1 MRTPLPASA
10 MELSTS
16 RAWAMPLANRAASSL
31 LPKLSP
37 HTCRASRH
45 WWKLGVAWLYLRP
58 LTIGQFI
65 TTWGRKR
72 TDDQYKDPLGRDDEQ
87 KSVLLWLF
95 VVTILKIWFENIKL
109 HPNLLLYLCLN
120 TQNSSKDKKKK
131 VSFFPRN
138 LEKLFKKTLIPQL
151 CLFLKLECQFYF
163 CWIILVYIP
172 PSRWREAYKPCRK
185 KNVLGLST
193 AWMCWHTI
201 SLFVQQP
208 LDSTEQREEET
219 RPCQGEYHSGRHAV
233 KRERS
238 KFSCHCTQ
246 WHS

>member
-109 HPNLLLYLCLN
+109 HPNLLVVFMFKYPKQLKG
-120 TQNSSKDKKKK
+120 QEKK

-138 LEKLFKKTLIPQL
+138 LEKLFQKNLNPTTLFIFKIRVSV
-151 CLFLKLECQFYF
+151 LFLLDY
-163 CWIILVYIP
+163 P
-172 PSRWREAYKPCRK
+172 
-185 KNVLGLST
+185 GLYST
-193 AWMCWHTI
+193 QQVAW
-201 SLFVQQP
+201 SL
-208 LDSTEQREEET
+208 
-219 RPCQGEYHSGRHAV
+219 
-233 KRERS
+233 
-238 KFSCHCTQ
+238 
-246 WHS
+246 